1 MRREPIL
8 PGEAHRGQTAILAH
22 YQGEWIFINETVDEE
37 PERIYPG
44 YDSAMEELGREG
56 WGVIDGPMML
66 RSVAPGF
73 EAINLLNS
81 WGYRLRRMFQ

>member
-1 MRREPIL
+1 
-8 PGEAHRGQTAILAH
+8 
-22 YQGEWIFINETVDEE
+22 VDEE

-66 RSVAPGF
+66 RSVDPGF
-73 EAINLLNS
+73 
-81 WGYRLRRMFQ
+81 RRSTASSPGGIG